1 MKGVINMLK
10 YSLVELDDN
19 LQILLK
25 GDLDIESTE
34 IINDELIPKI
44 LSFNQVNLNFKHVPF
59 VDSSGMGLL
68 LTLFHAFAE
77 SDTRITISNVRE
89 DVFEIFEL
97 LQIPKILGEDIFV

>member
-1 MKGVINMLK
+1 MLK

-44 LSFNQVNLNFKHVPF
+44 LNFNQVNLNFKNVPF

-68 LTLFHAFAE
+68 LALFHALAE
-77 SDTRITISNVRE
+77 SEIKITISNIRV
-89 DVFEIFEL
+89 DVFDIFEL
-97 LQIPKILGEDIFV
+97 LQIPDILGEDTFV